1 MKALYSIMI
10 TRPFILIKLFLLI
23 TFTGNAESKLQKFEG
38 SINLERETIYDTS
51 FIKIQVKGSL
61 VRLDEFDSK
70 MNSIS
75 TLIINLESEKVV
87 ALSPKRKLFYELKAD
102 RMTQTPKEDTTI
114 LKTGNRM
121 MVNGYNCS
129 LVRVK
134 NISQDTETAFWVT
147 QRNFPFFKSLN
158 NILRNIKSD
167 INLFSNFPEING
179 EFPMLTVERTL
190 LRKEKMKVSVTEIRE
205 ELLNVNMFKIPSDYQ
220 KIDQ

>member
-1 MKALYSIMI
+1 MI
-10 TRPFILIKLFLLI
+10 TRPFILIKLFLLFAFI
-23 TFTGNAESKLQKFEG
+23 GNAESKIQKFEG

-51 FIKIQVKGSL
+51 FIKIQVKGNL

-70 MNSIS
+70 MNSVSI
-75 TLIINLESEKVV
+75 LIINLESEKVV
-87 ALSPKRKLFYELKAD
+87 ALSPKRKLFYEIRTNGLTQKA
-102 RMTQTPKEDTTI
+102 KEDTTI
-114 LKTGNRM
+114 IKTENRM
-121 MVNGYNCS
+121 MVNGYNCN

-134 NISQDTETAFWVT
+134 NISQDTETAFWIT

-158 NILRNIKSD
+158 NILRNLKSD
-167 INLFSNFPEING
+167 INLFSNLPEING

-190 LRKEKMKVSVTEIRE
+190 LRKEKMKVSVTEIKE

>member
-1 MKALYSIMI
+1 MI
-10 TRPFILIKLFLLI
+10 TRPFILIELFLLL

-38 SINLERETIYDTS
+38 SINLERKTIYDTS
-51 FIKIQVKGSL
+51 FIKIHVKGNL

-70 MNSIS
+70 MNSVSI
-75 TLIINLESEKVV
+75 LIINLESEKVV
-87 ALSPKRKLFYELKAD
+87 ALSPKRKLFYEFRTKGL
-102 RMTQTPKEDTTI
+102 TQTSKEDTTI
-114 LKTGNRM
+114 IKTENRM

-147 QRNFPFFKSLN
+147 QRNFSFFKSLN

-167 INLFSNFPEING
+167 INLFSNLPEING

-190 LRKEKMKVSVTEIRE
+190 LRKEKMKVSVTEIKE
-205 ELLNVNMFKIPSDYQ
+205 GLLNVNMFKIPSDYQ

>member
-1 MKALYSIMI
+1 MMKIRYIILTKLY
-10 TRPFILIKLFLLI
+10 LLLTVI
-23 TFTGNAESKLQKFEG
+23 GYAESKLQKFEG
-38 SINLERETIYDTS
+38 SINLEKKTIYDTS
-51 FIKIQVKGSL
+51 FIKIQVKGNL

-70 MNSIS
+70 MNSVS

-87 ALSPKRKLFYELKAD
+87 ALSPKRKLFYELRTKG
-102 RMTQTPKEDTTI
+102 MTQTSKEDTTI
-114 LKTGNRM
+114 IKTENRM
-121 MVNGYNCS
+121 MVNGYNCN

-134 NISQDTETAFWVT
+134 NISQDTETAFWIT

-167 INLFSNFPEING
+167 INLFSNLPEING

-190 LRKEKMKVSVTEIRE
+190 LRKEKMKVSVTEIKE
-205 ELLNVNMFKIPSDYQ
+205 ELLSESMFKVPSNYQ